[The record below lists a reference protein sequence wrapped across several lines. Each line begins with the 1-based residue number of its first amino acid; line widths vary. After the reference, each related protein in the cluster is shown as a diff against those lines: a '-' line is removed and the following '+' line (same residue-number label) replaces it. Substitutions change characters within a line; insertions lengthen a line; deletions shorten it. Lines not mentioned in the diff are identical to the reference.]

1 MMQVKV
7 DMKEFNAAL
16 NEYMQ
21 FAKKA
26 PSEILN
32 AKCYYIARQCTFTT
46 KAADKNEIRSELNAP
61 SRTNSD
67 VSLAVILTQKKAIE
81 KNGSGYSGNALKK
94 AVKRFISARIRSV
107 NFLRS
112 GWLPA
117 IRILDNA
124 LKRGDITF
132 AKRYSP
138 RQNNAVKQYGADKG
152 SATWARINM
161 PRTFAEIENKV
172 DADGSSKAHEYMNIG
187 LQMAVN
193 REVQSMRQYID
204 RKYNEYIDKW
214 NKKKR

>member
-1 MMQVKV
+1 MMQIKM
-7 DMKEFNAAL
+7 DTKEFDAAL

-46 KAADKNEIRSELNAP
+46 KAADKNAIRSELNAP

-67 VSLAVILTQKKAIE
+67 VSLAVILAQKRAIE
-81 KNGSGYSGNALKK
+81 KNGKGLNSNELKK
-94 AVKRFISARIRSV
+94 AVKSFIAARIRSV

-124 LKRGDITF
+124 LKRGDVTF
-132 AKRYSP
+132 AKRFAP
-138 RQNNAVKQYGADKG
+138 KQNNAVKQYGADKG
-152 SATWARINM
+152 TAIWARKDT
-161 PRTFAEIENKV
+161 PRCFAEIENDV
-172 DADGSSKAHEYMNIG
+172 EADGNSKVHEYLIVG
-187 LQMAVN
+187 LQEAIN